1 MKVAVLT
8 NARTTLGAANQMDS
22 LVDKTD
28 DKAVKKAEEDS
39 WMSAFNTAFKGGA
52 VMGFTLC
59 SMGLVVL

>member
-8 NARTTLGAANQMDS
+8 NARTTLGANQMDA
-22 LVDKTD
+22 VADKTD